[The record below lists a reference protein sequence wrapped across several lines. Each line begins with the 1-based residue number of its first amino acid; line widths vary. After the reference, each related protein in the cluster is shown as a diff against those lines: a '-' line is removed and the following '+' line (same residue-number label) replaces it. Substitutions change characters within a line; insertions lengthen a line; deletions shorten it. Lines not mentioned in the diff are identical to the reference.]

1 MKVQLQILVLSA
13 LVITVGL
20 TGCDSG
26 PGTAKIQATQQQPGS
41 TAEATSTPPTE
52 PAPAVEPAALG
63 ELKNVHFDLDQAKIR
78 SGDARI
84 LRDHAQWLKSHR
96 NAMVTIGGHA
106 DERGS
111 DEYNMRLGERRANA
125 VRAYLIAQGVE
136 AERVTVTSHGE
147 RSPACSDHSEGCWG
161 ENRRAEFQVQ
171 SR

>member
-1 MKVQLQILVLSA
+1 M
-13 LVITVGL
+13 
-20 TGCDSG
+20 
-26 PGTAKIQATQQQPGS
+26 
-41 TAEATSTPPTE
+41 
-52 PAPAVEPAALG
+52 
-63 ELKNVHFDLDQAKIR
+63 HFDLDQAKIR
-78 SGDARI
+78 SGDART
-84 LRDHAQWLKSHR
+84 LRDHAQCLTSHR